1 MGKILGLQPN
11 INNVSVTVNNIP
23 RHDSFESTTIFWNN
37 LKIRSRII
45 VIGRLIYLEPDAE
58 GDLVFFSEE
67 QLLHETHLE
76 LDFEVRSEHSLSF
89 FFVGYILGSLFRILL
104 RDLTI
109 AQKLRVLSSRVDETY
124 TFVLA
129 IKRCELW

>member
-11 INNVSVTVNNIP
+11 INNISVTVNNIP

>member
-11 INNVSVTVNNIP
+11 INNISVTVNNIP

-45 VIGRLIYLEPDAE
+45 VIGRLIYLEPDAK